1 MQESGRG
8 PGRGA
13 AEVWAKPGHVQG
25 RMGLWTLLA
34 LEQPRRLLRVIHPTP
49 RGPHA
54 CPDLIRRLLPSAAVP
69 SRGLCSGGP
78 SPDSPKTP
86 ALRDVCDRA
95 VCRWPLSPLPALSL
109 LCSFETPAATLCA
122 HRPRAPPTPAHL
134 RRDHRLQAPGRLP
147 PWVALQPGTQR
158 ALSSEWMSNSYFQ
171 TEAYVLFPVPKAIG
185 GGERVGV
192 RRRRA
197 DPDGARAAS
206 WSSLG
211 TSATPET
218 PQRLSAFRDRG
229 GVPAGG
235 AGGQRRLP
243 GGGGLG
249 GSRVASLSGRKEP
262 HTGVTSA
269 ATHGLAG
276 RGGVLLGAP
285 RRPLPC

>member
-1 MQESGRG
+1 MDPPRSGAT
-8 PGRGA
+8 PA
-13 AEVWAKPGHVQG
+13 TSPGHPPH
-25 RMGLWTLLA
+25 A
-34 LEQPRRLLRVIHPTP
+34 PR
-49 RGPHA
+49 PHA

-185 GGERVGV
+185 GGR
-192 RRRRA
+192 
-197 DPDGARAAS
+197 AS
-206 WSSLG
+206 WS
-211 TSATPET
+211 PEAQSRPRRSEGCLLEQPGHQCNT
-218 PQRLSAFRDRG
+218 RDAPEAQRLQGPRRGASRGSRGSEEASWRGRPWRVSGRLPVRAEGATHRRDQRG
-229 GVPAGG
+229 HTRACWERGRVAGG
-235 AGGQRRLP
+235 SQAPTAL
-243 GGGGLG
+243 LKTET
-249 GSRVASLSGRKEP
+249 SL
-262 HTGVTSA
+262 A
-269 ATHGLAG
+269 
-276 RGGVLLGAP
+276 
-285 RRPLPC
+285 